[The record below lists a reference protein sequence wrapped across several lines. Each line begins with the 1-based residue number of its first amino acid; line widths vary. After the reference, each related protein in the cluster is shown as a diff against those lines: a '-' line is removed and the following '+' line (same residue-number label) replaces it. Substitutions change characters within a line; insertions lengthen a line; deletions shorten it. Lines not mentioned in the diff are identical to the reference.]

1 MIRAYNILTTA
12 GRDSSPDI
20 TVTGNPVK
28 HESDAFDH
36 ATNDAA
42 MNERFQNPFRRPWMV
57 NNGAASE
64 IDYQHN
70 KSKGLRLRVILASGI
85 AGGIDAVIT
94 YPTDYVK
101 TQLQLDGQKGAAKQ
115 YSGVVDCITKTV
127 RWYGLSGLYRGIKI
141 VLYGAIPKSVVILTS
156 FDCFKSL
163 LADDRGHLTPGYRFL
178 SGLAAGVFEAFI
190 IVTPLENIK
199 VKFINDH
206 RLVQPRYRSFLHGI
220 KLIVKEYGILGLYK
234 GVSATIVKHR
244 QQSIHQTGKEWYK
257 GDVSSANVPSSVVGL
272 IGAFAGAASVLAN
285 TPADVVKTR
294 MQGLDSHKYKNTADC
309 VVKMFKEGGIATFY
323 KGTLPR
329 LVKVCMDV
337 SITFVIYDAVL
348 DVFGF
353 VWPEE

>member
-1 MIRAYNILTTA
+1 
-12 GRDSSPDI
+12 
-20 TVTGNPVK
+20 
-28 HESDAFDH
+28 
-36 ATNDAA
+36 

-70 KSKGLRLRVILASGI
+70 RSKGGLRLRVILASGI

-234 GVSATIVKHR
+234 GVSATIVK
-244 QQSIHQTGKEWYK
+244 QGSSQSIRFFIMETGKEWYK
-257 GDVSSANVPSSVVGL
+257 GDASSANVPSSVVGL